1 MDVTTWLTNAKND
14 RFQPNPVQVGD
25 RRMGEILRFYGM
37 SEDEVTTIIDEVK
50 EFRSAAATD
59 LIVKLG
65 RSV

>member
-37 SEDEVTTIIDEVK
+37 SEDEVTTILKWNE
-50 EFRSAAATD
+50 EFRSADAIES
-59 LIVKLG
+59 IVKSG